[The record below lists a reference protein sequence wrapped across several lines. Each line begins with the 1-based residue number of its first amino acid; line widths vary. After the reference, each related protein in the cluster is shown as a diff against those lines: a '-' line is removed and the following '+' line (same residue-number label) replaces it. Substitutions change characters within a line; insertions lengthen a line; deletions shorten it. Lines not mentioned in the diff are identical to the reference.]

1 MDIRLEGTITA
12 RTPISVSRADVHDRD
27 KGVVLQRVME
37 AGSATKRPVIA
48 GETIK
53 GALRAASNRAL
64 LGRLGTRYE
73 RIQPMYRNMIGGVK
87 GRAKQDP
94 VDILK
99 VRSLRKANPIVSL
112 FGLAEP
118 MWLSAHLQ
126 VQWAIPRVD
135 DCIAEIGAAARR
147 DPTTVDPA
155 LFEALAPAEQAKYF
169 AYQGT
174 TKEVSEIRGRRT
186 AIKRQIAKIRSK
198 DVAEPGDA
206 QQIEELAREDAGLDA
221 QIAALRNG
229 QDVGETV
236 GRPLSTRKAIAAGT
250 VMDHALVLCGNEV
263 SDIEVGLLLAT
274 LEEMSED
281 CRLGGGR
288 SAGHGAFEA
297 SYDIRVREA
306 KGQPWSAPGRLTLGA
321 FKFDLPAD
329 PLLDRARAA
338 FDAAMADPQAHGIDI
353 MFDAFA
359 PAVADEA
366 AGADQTIDEAA

>member
-12 RTPISVSRADVHDRD
+12 KTAISVSRADVNDRD
-27 KGVVLQRVME
+27 KGVVLQRIME

-53 GALRAASNRAL
+53 GALRAAANRAVMAR
-64 LGRLGTRYE
+64 LGRRYD
-73 RIQPMYRNMIGGVK
+73 RIQPMFRNMIGGVK

-99 VRSLRKANPIVSL
+99 VRALRSANPIVSL

-118 MWLSAHLQ
+118 MWLAAHLQ

-135 DCIAEIGAAARR
+135 DCIVEIGAAARR
-147 DPTTVDPA
+147 DPIQVNPDMLDDLPP
-155 LFEALAPAEQAKYF
+155 EEQAKYF

-186 AIKRQIAKIRSK
+186 AIKREIAKIRSK
-198 DVAEPGDA
+198 DVKEPGDA
-206 QQIEELAREDAGLDA
+206 AQIEALSREDAGLDA
-221 QIAALRNG
+221 QIGALRSG
-229 QDVGETV
+229 QEVGETV
-236 GRPLSTRKAIAAGT
+236 GRPLGTRKAIGSGT
-250 VMDHALVLCGNEV
+250 VMDHALILCGREI

-274 LEEMSED
+274 LEEMSEE

-288 SAGHGAFEA
+288 AGGHGVFEA
-297 SYDIRVREA
+297 SYDIRVRDT
-306 KGQPWSAPGRLTLGA
+306 KGQPWEAPGRLTLKP
-321 FKFDLPAD
+321 FEFDVPAH

-338 FDAAMADPQAHGIDI
+338 FDAAMADPQAHGIDV
-353 MFDAFA
+353 MFSAFA
-359 PAVADEA
+359 TAPDETGAGDQAVDEA
-366 AGADQTIDEAA
+366 A